1 MPKPPSESAKA
12 YQEPDFAAIV
22 AKDITPLQQ
31 HFLDWV
37 IEKTGVTFSTKKEEA
52 AFAEGIRIGTALRGA
67 HQASPENQE
76 RLAEAKAAR
85 EAALAEVTQ
94 EEKPA
99 KPAKA
104 VKAAATPAKVAAKKA
119 TPAAE
124 AAPAATRAPA
134 KRAGRRPT
142 AAQTSTD
149 DQAPF

>member
-104 VKAAATPAKVAAKKA
+104 VKAATPVKVAAKKA

-142 AAQTSTD
+142 AAQTSAD

>member
-1 MPKPPSESAKA
+1 MPNPPSETAKA

-104 VKAAATPAKVAAKKA
+104 VKAATPAKVAAKKA

-142 AAQTSTD
+142 SAQTSAD

>member
-104 VKAAATPAKVAAKKA
+104 VKAATPAKVAAKKA

-142 AAQTSTD
+142 SAQTSAD